1 MVQTEAQRAAALKYR
16 KGSTKTFALTFFP
29 AHRDL
34 YEHLQAQ
41 PNKAEYLRELIRRD
55 MGTSGSISREK

>member
-1 MVQTEAQRAAALKYR
+1 MAQTEAQRAAALKYR
-16 KGSTKTFALTFFP
+16 KDSTKTFALTFFP

-55 MGTSGSISREK
+55 MGTSGSTSREK

>member
-1 MVQTEAQRAAALKYR
+1 MAQTEAQRAAALKYR
-16 KGSTKTFALTFFP
+16 KDSTKTFALTFFP

-41 PNKAEYLRELIRRD
+41 QNKAEYLRELIRKD
-55 MGTSGSISREK
+55 MGTSGNISREK

>member
-1 MVQTEAQRAAALKYR
+1 MAQTEAQRAAALKYR
-16 KGSTKTFALTFFP
+16 KDSTKTFALTFFP

-55 MGTSGSISREK
+55 MGSSGSISSEK